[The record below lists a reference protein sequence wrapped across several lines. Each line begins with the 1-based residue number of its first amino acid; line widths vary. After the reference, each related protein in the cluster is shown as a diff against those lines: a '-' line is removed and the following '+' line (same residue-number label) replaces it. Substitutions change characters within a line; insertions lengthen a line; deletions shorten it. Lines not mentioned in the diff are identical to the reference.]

1 MAIIA
6 DLAQSFSVDSSA
18 VRQSDYAFVTSVVL
32 YFRAKPAP
40 GTTTTNLPKP
50 GVTVYICETRD
61 QNNTQEPVL
70 VDYVKYG
77 RSRVEWKDVVV
88 STQPTD
94 NPNPY
99 SANGASE
106 YSSGGQTGLDIGGKG
121 TLFKFTSPVPIKT
134 NRFYSIVVKFDGGD
148 TGFQLFKNKANEQY
162 NVGVAAAV
170 SAGAMSGKLFVLT
183 NGTITTPLNDTD
195 LMMRV
200 NIAKFT
206 ANTKTYRAVN
216 RNYELLYYNATSL
229 NGNFKGGEQ
238 VYINVGDPAGQ
249 TVSTNSSSANIV
261 GTNTVF
267 SSTFAED
274 DLILL
279 RSGTDYNVRAIKSIA
294 NNTFMTLEDP
304 PAFTNSVSTYQDTVI
319 ARVFHHYPSAN
330 QLALVA
336 SSAND
341 TAYFTVSSNVVGVES
356 GAHVSVAGLHDFR
369 VNAFRTDYIPFLPSG
384 TEVTGFVSFAG
395 TGNTSNPKQYPIAF
409 NEKTGFSD
417 FEAYIYSRSNEARNS
432 GTLDNGKSVNID
444 LTLSTVNEYTS
455 PIVNEEYL
463 KFDAWRFVC
472 NANTYNEHLPNKGAA
487 QAKFISKRVTLAEGQ
502 DSEDIKVF
510 VTAHRPQGT
519 DIKAYIKFFNPLD
532 TENIELKN
540 WTELES
546 LAPSN
551 LISSSTNRKDYV
563 DLQFALP
570 PYPINDF
577 TLPSLPAGNTTAI
590 GTTFSLTASNTG
602 VFARDLS
609 SVTVNTAVTAGQV
622 VRIYDKVAP
631 NNSIVSVV
639 TASNTTTFTIEQ
651 IINTGNTVFSNFSGV
666 GKEVEICARPNSAY
680 KNFVNGGVVRYYNGK
695 FAAFDTY
702 KSFAVKLVFT
712 SDSSVDFP
720 TVDDLRVICTT
731 V

>member
-18 VRQSDYAFVTSVVL
+18 VKQSDYAFVTSVVL
-32 YFRAKPAP
+32 YFRSKPAP

-50 GVTVYICETRD
+50 GVTVYLCETRD
-61 QNNTQEPVL
+61 QNSTQEPVL
-70 VDYVKYG
+70 TDYMKYG
-77 RSRVEWKDVVV
+77 RSRVEWKDVIV
-88 STQPTD
+88 STQPED

-99 SANGASE
+99 SATGTAE
-106 YSSGGQTGLDIGGKG
+106 YSSGGQVGLDQGGKG
-121 TLFKFTSPVPIKT
+121 TIFKFTSPVALKT

-148 TGFQLFKNKANEQY
+148 TGFQLFKNRSNEQY
-162 NVGVAAAV
+162 NVGVAGAV

-206 ANTKTYRAVN
+206 ANNKTYRAVN
-216 RNYELLYYNATSL
+216 RNYELLYYNATNLS
-229 NGNFKGGEQ
+229 GNFIGGEP

-267 SSTFAED
+267 STTFAPS
-274 DLILL
+274 DLIVL
-279 RSGTDYNVRAIKSIA
+279 RSATNYNVRAIKAIT

-304 PAFTNSVSTYQDTVI
+304 PSFSNTTAKYQDTVI

-330 QLALVA
+330 QLALIA
-336 SSAND
+336 SSSNA
-341 TAYFTVSSNVVGVES
+341 TAYFAPSSNVVGVES
-356 GAHVSVAGLHDFR
+356 GAYVSVAGLHDFR
-369 VNAFRTDYIPFLPSG
+369 INAFRTDYLPFLPSG
-384 TEVTGFVSFAG
+384 TEVTGSVSFAG
-395 TGNTSNPKQYPIAF
+395 TGHTTNTKRYPILF

-417 FEAYIYSRSNEARNS
+417 FEAYIYSRSNEAQNA
-432 GTLDNGKSVNID
+432 GTLENGKSVNIN

-455 PIVNEEYL
+455 PVVNEEYL

-472 NANTYNEHLPNKGAA
+472 NANTVNEHLPNKGGA

-510 VTAHRPQGT
+510 VTAHRPSGT
-519 DIKAYIKFFNPLD
+519 DVKAYVKFFNPLD
-532 TENIELKN
+532 TEGMELKN
-540 WTELES
+540 WTELQS
-546 LAPSN
+546 LAPPN
-551 LISSSTNRKDYV
+551 LISNPDNRKDYV
-563 DLQFALP
+563 DLQYSLP
-570 PYPINDF
+570 PYPVNDF
-577 TLPSLPAGNTTAI
+577 TLASLPASNTTAI
-590 GTTFSLTASNTG
+590 PTTFALATSNTG
-602 VFARDLS
+602 VFVRD
-609 SVTVNTAVTAGQV
+609 NTAITVSSSISQGQV
-622 VRIYDKVAP
+622 LRIYDKVSP

-639 TASNTTTFTIEQ
+639 TAANTTTFTVEQ
-651 IINTGNTVFSNFSGV
+651 VVDTSNSVFSNFRGG
-666 GKEVEICARPNSAY
+666 GKVVEVCARPNSAY
-680 KNFVNGGVVRYYNGK
+680 KNFINGGVIRYYNGK
-695 FAAFDTY
+695 YSAFDTY
-702 KSFAVKLVFT
+702 KSFAVKLVFV
-712 SDSSVDFP
+712 SDSSTDFP